1 MAQIC
6 VSSTGVSEEN
16 RGGGSGGVEEGME
29 AVHSGVIGDGVDG
42 TATERRDVAT
52 AGDCGCDDDK
62 EGSVAG
68 NGGALKWWRRV
79 QEWVL

>member
-16 RGGGSGGVEEGME
+16 RGGGGGGVEEGME

-42 TATERRDVAT
+42 TATVRGGM
-52 AGDCGCDDDK
+52 AGCAWGRGLC
-62 EGSVAG
+62 
-68 NGGALKWWRRV
+68 RRV
-79 QEWVL
+79 WHHPSQI